1 MRLLLVEDDKEL
13 QGQLR
18 RMLEHQG
25 NQVAVAEDGIE
36 ALYYVND
43 YEIDLAVI
51 DLGLPKLD
59 GIDLIRQVR
68 EAGFGFPILI
78 LTARTGWKAKVKGL
92 DAGADDYLTKPFQ
105 PEELSARINALLRR
119 LSGFTQ
125 ARLTIGPISMDIK
138 ASVVYVR
145 EEEVDLTTFEFKV
158 LEHFM
163 MNPGRLTT
171 KAALIDRLYDDEE
184 DKSSN
189 VIEVIIARLRK
200 KLDPK
205 GELRLIDTLRGRG
218 YRFMSGKG

>member
-18 RMLEHQG
+18 RMLEREG
-25 NQVAVAEDGIE
+25 NSVDVAEDGME
-36 ALYYVND
+36 ALYYIND

-59 GIDLIRQVR
+59 GIDLICQIRK
-68 EAGFGFPILI
+68 AGFGFPILV

-119 LSGFTQ
+119 VSGFTQ

-138 ASVVYVR
+138 ANVVYVR
-145 EEEVDLTTFEFKV
+145 EEEIGLTTFEFK
-158 LEHFM
+158 L
-163 MNPGRLTT
+163 L
-171 KAALIDRLYDDEE
+171 
-184 DKSSN
+184 
-189 VIEVIIARLRK
+189 
-200 KLDPK
+200 
-205 GELRLIDTLRGRG
+205 
-218 YRFMSGKG
+218 